1 MRHAIWDASLPKH
14 LIHPLTHQA
23 RYSAGRTLKLTM
35 DATITEVPNIQASRL
50 LTIPGGRQSIELLN
64 SSADM
69 LKEIRNRIYDIAVN
83 DVLNKAT
90 MPGLAH
96 PQRKAH
102 SLRETQSLTRNWRLF
117 RRSCLGLTQTCR
129 QLRDE
134 LLPIHQARIPVTIRL
149 TELEDYTATFIGPLR
164 IGSIVVEAPEEIQN
178 VNIRDVILLC
188 HGSPSMLTEV
198 HWKMPMR
205 LQKLQCSLQRYP
217 SLQSYIAGQVDRVTA
232 VPGIRWNVQA
242 GLHVPMVRMHL
253 HVKNNCGKAWM
264 KAPFKIENQEEL
276 KEWWISLGLPVGI
289 NVLPVWN

>member
-1 MRHAIWDASLPKH
+1 
-14 LIHPLTHQA
+14 
-23 RYSAGRTLKLTM
+23 M